1 MPVNS
6 THPDYD
12 ASALDWSRAHDV
24 LSGEDAVKAAGE
36 DHPDGED

>member
-12 ASALDWSRAHDV
+12 FTLPEWLRAREV
-24 LSGEDAVKAAGE
+24 LAGEDAVRNG
-36 DHPDGED
+36 